1 MYSSTRGGTLPKYA
15 VKAMVLLVSALPCF
29 HQQQTLILVY
39 VMAIMSELQK
49 VITDCW

>member
-1 MYSSTRGGTLPKYA
+1 MYSSTRGGTLSKYA
-15 VKAMVLLVSALPCF
+15 VQVMLFLVSSLPCF
-29 HQQQTLILVY
+29 QKQQALILVY